1 MDGDEWSVLIR
12 SSFSSAER
20 APFPTEYM
28 REPGRVT
35 EMVRTL

>member
-12 SSFSSAER
+12 SSFSSAES

-28 REPGRVT
+28 SEPGRVT